1 MPRSL
6 LCVPDTRR
14 LTCLS
19 AVPAAVAG
27 VGAAV
32 AAVGAAALL
41 AGAPAAARM
50 LVEQRADLPVA
61 VAVPLGV
68 DAETRGWVAVMA
80 LPNARVTLGFWMLS
94 LSEVSPADGCFAADL
109 VRTPARCGCCCA
121 EAVGVVPPVLPLD
134 RRVVYLGVLMF
145 SLPVAA
151 LVGVA
156 FGLAFFGPV
165 VGCCSALLLVEAGLK
180 AGRCHLLRV
189 ASFASINAG
198 LMPCA
203 ATGNNS
209 KSRPSMQVQ
218 RCCCRSC
225 KHFQATT
232 TV

>member
-1 MPRSL
+1 ML
-6 LCVPDTRR
+6 L
-14 LTCLS
+14 
-19 AVPAAVAG
+19 
-27 VGAAV
+27 
-32 AAVGAAALL
+32 
-41 AGAPAAARM
+41 
-50 LVEQRADLPVA
+50 EHRADLPAA

-80 LPNARVTLGFWMLS
+80 LPNARVTLGFWLLS
-94 LSEVSPADGCFAADL
+94 LSEGSPADGCFAADL

-165 VGCCSALLLVEAGLK
+165 VACCSALLLVEAGLK

-198 LMPCA
+198 LMPPCA

-209 KSRPSMQVQ
+209 TLLPSNGPALQLPSVQALSKPPQ
-218 RCCCRSC
+218 RCMR
-225 KHFQATT
+225 AL
-232 TV
+232 